1 MSNLS
6 NAAPIIVGALRT
18 RLLYK
23 SRDAMAANW
32 EQVFPADILPD
43 DHVPVPYQKVVSFLT
58 ELSSP
63 KRGRSRAIT
72 GAAQGYLKEITGKP
86 LELPE
91 EKENGENP
99 PIEQPEKLSPP
110 STKVQPETKHEA
122 ETLPTISALLSQFV
136 QKLLRSAVEFLVNM
150 TALDLV
156 FLVGIGLAD
165 YSLVFFMKGI
175 GVAWGTV
182 YTLITLHALQM
193 AKDRY
198 SRQTAERGFWAVMI
212 LESVSFFLDLAMFN
226 LNVWQAGKRGE
237 LPFSC
242 YEHITWPFWVAFA
255 LATLF
260 CCAVLYAL
268 STTLALRT
276 ERTEAEN
283 WEANSNGL
291 KW

>member
-1 MSNLS
+1 MSKS
-6 NAAPIIVGALRT
+6 IQSAPIVVGAIRT

-23 SRDAMAANW
+23 THDAMSANW
-32 EQVFPADILPD
+32 EQVFPEDILPD
-43 DHVPVPYQKVVSFLT
+43 DHVPVPFDKVVAFLS
-58 ELSSP
+58 ELSTP
-63 KRGRSRAIT
+63 KKGRSRSIT
-72 GAAQGYLKEITGKP
+72 GAAQEFLRELNGQASAT
-86 LELPE
+86 LPE
-91 EKENGENP
+91 PGKGESAP
-99 PIEQPEKLSPP
+99 PEPLNEQPLPFPEG
-110 STKVQPETKHEA
+110 QPETKPQPEA
-122 ETLPTISALLSQFV
+122 LPSITELLSTFAQR
-136 QKLLRSAVEFLVNM
+136 LLRGAVEFLVGL
-150 TALDLV
+150 TALDVV

-165 YSLVFFMKGI
+165 YSLWFFMKGI
-175 GVAWGTV
+175 GLAWATV

-212 LESVSFFLDLAMFN
+212 LEGVSFFLDLGMFN
-226 LNVWQAGKRGE
+226 LRVWQAGKRGE
-237 LPFSC
+237 LPFNA

-283 WEANSNGL
+283 WEAKSGGL